1 MGLRLVGRLM
11 VRVSALTAPSVGI
24 TDGRQVPTQ
33 RWLLFGGRSL
43 MTFSSSPVPLENL
56 ESYERM
62 EVIFPFIILG
72 DAHFSHD
79 TPRNF
84 VLDVPFTCCSP
95 ARELGSTPP
104 NWRASEV
111 RCKTPETNLAG
122 VAA

>member
-62 EVIFPFIILG
+62 EVIFPFIILVVFRVKSSRG
-72 DAHFSHD
+72 MLVRLLQRNVSVTFEKFFPRDCSRSHI
-79 TPRNF
+79 
-84 VLDVPFTCCSP
+84 
-95 ARELGSTPP
+95 AE
-104 NWRASEV
+104 
-111 RCKTPETNLAG
+111 
-122 VAA
+122 